1 MTDRFD
7 PVTLKVVWDRLV
19 SISEEMGA
27 TLVRTAFS
35 TVVRE
40 SADYACVLLDSRG
53 NSLAQPRPSIPAFIG
68 TMPATVRHF
77 LSRFPPETLQPGD
90 SLITNDPW
98 LGTGHVPDMTIATP
112 VFNRAGRLVAFT
124 GSIAHM
130 PDIGGT
136 INYGATRSVFEE
148 GIRIPMAKLAKAG
161 ELNQELMEIICTNV
175 RVPDQ
180 VTGDLMSMLSANWVG
195 AARLLELMEDEG
207 IDDLTALAE
216 EIHSRSEAAMR
227 EAIRTVPEGT
237 YRGSA
242 EGDALGRSFHFT
254 LAVHVQGGGVHVDAE
269 QVTEQ
274 MMDCS
279 FNSAMCYTYAFT
291 VYPLKCLL
299 HPHVPNN
306 EGCFRP
312 FTVTAPPG
320 SILNALPPAPV
331 EKRNRV
337 GHFLHAAIFE
347 ALAPV
352 MPERVMAASG
362 SAPTTLENFSWLDE
376 GGRPGAII
384 VSLSGGSG
392 ACPSKDGEV
401 AMFPSNLTNTPVE
414 LLESIAPVMVEAKEM
429 ICDSGGPGRYR
440 GGPGQRFRVRNVS
453 GRPVS
458 HSFVVNRLNHP
469 AQGLLGGGAGSP
481 NRVLLNG
488 RPHPQPYGRWILEPD
503 DVVAMEYPGGGGL
516 HPPAERDRA
525 KVLEDLENGLI
536 SPESAVRDYGLV
548 PQEREQPGT
557 ARVPPG

>member
-1 MTDRFD
+1 MTDHFD
-7 PVTLKVVWDRLV
+7 PVTLKVVWDRLI

-40 SADYACVLLDSRG
+40 SADYACVLLDPKG

-77 LSRFPPETLQPGD
+77 LAKFPAEALRPGD
-90 SLITNDPW
+90 GLITNDPW

-112 VFNRAGRLVAFT
+112 VFNKAGRLVAFA

-148 GIRIPMAKLAKAG
+148 GIRIPIAKLVKAG
-161 ELNQELMEIICTNV
+161 ELNQELMEIIRTNV

-207 IDDLTALAE
+207 VDDLTALAE
-216 EIHSRSEAAMR
+216 EIHSRSEATMR
-227 EAIRTVPEGT
+227 AAIRTVPEGT

-242 EGDALGRSFHFT
+242 EGDALGRSFRFT
-254 LAVHVQGGGVHVDAE
+254 LAVHIRDGSVHVDAE

-274 MMDCS
+274 LMDCS
-279 FNSAMCYTYAFT
+279 FNSAICYTYAFT

-320 SILNALPPAPV
+320 SILNAVPPAAV

-352 MPERVMAASG
+352 LPERVMGVSG

-376 GGRPGAII
+376 RGRPGAII

-401 AMFPSNLTNTPVE
+401 AMFPSNLTNTPAE
-414 LLESIAPVMVEAKEM
+414 LIESIAPLLVEAKEL

-440 GGPGQRFRVRNVS
+440 GGLGQRFRVRNIS
-453 GRPVS
+453 GKPLS
-458 HSFVVNRLNHP
+458 HSFVVNRLTHP
-469 AQGLLGGGAGSP
+469 AQGLLGGGAGSL

-488 RPHPQPYGRWILEPD
+488 RPHPQPYGRWTLEPD
-503 DVVAMEYPGGGGL
+503 DVVTMEYPGGGGL
-516 HPPAERDRA
+516 HPPVERDRA
-525 KVLEDLENGLI
+525 KVLEDLQNGFI
-536 SPESAVRDYGLV
+536 SADSAAQDYKLDLN
-548 PQEREQPGT
+548 
-557 ARVPPG
+557 ARQQSKTEKAPLG